1 MNSRELRE
9 LLSRFPKEELALNPT
24 PLHPLKRMQDKL
36 GCGPLFIKRDD
47 LNGIGIGGNKVRNL
61 EYLLGDATAQG
72 KKTILVS
79 GQTQS
84 NLCSLC
90 AACCRR
96 LGLECVIVHNSP
108 RPQQLEGN
116 ALLNDILGAEEIYLG
131 GVSEEQRTAAI
142 EELSAKLE
150 REGRKPYIIY
160 NGASSA
166 RGALGYVEAAAEL
179 LEQISS
185 DSSFSSIQNVCVPGG
200 NGGLAAGFIYGT
212 ALLGNPF
219 HVELVSVEHEREPLH
234 AIISGFLKD
243 LEALC
248 GVPMPCALEETAAL
262 HEQYRFG
269 GWGVIDP
276 AVEEF
281 NLEFARTE
289 GIFVEKVYTGKAL
302 YGVCDLAK
310 HGYFPQ
316 GACFLHSGGI
326 GALFSQYHTAGGAL

>member
-9 LLSRFPKEELALNPT
+9 LLSRFPKAELALNPT

-61 EYLLGDATAQG
+61 EYLLGDAAAQG

-142 EELSAKLE
+142 EELSAKYGLDVQLDKLITE
-150 REGRKPYIIY
+150 
-160 NGASSA
+160 
-166 RGALGYVEAAAEL
+166 
-179 LEQISS
+179 IS
-185 DSSFSSIQNVCVPGG
+185 VHH
-200 NGGLAAGFIYGT
+200 L
-212 ALLGNPF
+212 
-219 HVELVSVEHEREPLH
+219 
-234 AIISGFLKD
+234 
-243 LEALC
+243 
-248 GVPMPCALEETAAL
+248 
-262 HEQYRFG
+262 
-269 GWGVIDP
+269 
-276 AVEEF
+276 
-281 NLEFARTE
+281 
-289 GIFVEKVYTGKAL
+289 
-302 YGVCDLAK
+302 
-310 HGYFPQ
+310 
-316 GACFLHSGGI
+316 
-326 GALFSQYHTAGGAL
+326 